1 VTDIADAIRDA
12 FEHTDYDLGDV
23 AVNRQ
28 QVRVPV
34 LREAPT
40 PTRSA
45 R

>member
-1 VTDIADAIRDA
+1 MIDIDATLRDA

-23 AVNRQ
+23 AVNRK

-34 LREAPT
+34 LQQGAD
-40 PTRSA
+40 PTRSP